1 MAGLPHFNSST
12 ASTSLYEPVQGSLFE
27 VTILPVN
34 IDAGLVMEHV
44 TGISGLGGVNPA
56 VDAVGQKYKFAD
68 RSYA

>member
-34 IDAGLVMEHV
+34 IDAGFSA
-44 TGISGLGGVNPA
+44 GYQAGLIA
-56 VDAVGQKYKFAD
+56 
-68 RSYA
+68 RR